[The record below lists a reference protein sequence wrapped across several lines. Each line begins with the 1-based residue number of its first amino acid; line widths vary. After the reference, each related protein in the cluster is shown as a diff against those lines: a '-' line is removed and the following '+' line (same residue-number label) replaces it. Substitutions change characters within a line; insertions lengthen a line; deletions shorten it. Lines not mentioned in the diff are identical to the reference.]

1 MNPHM
6 ALQVL
11 KQRALSVWK
20 VNGLSK
26 EEQNILWY

>member
-1 MNPHM
+1 MNPRM